1 MPEYSGTD
9 GLVEKLGRR
18 NAVPVVYLKG
28 SHYDIGFDTGRLFAS
43 VIKNFLVTYENLPDF
58 EKEYATET
66 GRGAYDKTLAN
77 MKNRYP
83 QYVKEIQGI
92 ADGANVPF
100 YKLFLLHLDDIIGTI
115 NDPKLPRADAGGCS
129 SIGINTPDASV
140 LGHNEDA
147 FSATLNHWYI
157 VSAHVI
163 PSPEEIQYGAV
174 EERFASLC
182 YAGQLPGYTM
192 GHNENGL
199 VFSINTLSAL
209 HLKPGGTPRT
219 FITRALLAA
228 KSFAEAEKILRDEGL
243 GAANGFSINM
253 IWSDAWGARQLYNVE
268 VAPEKTDKSAR
279 SALNVHKYDKDSLV
293 HCNIYQRLNVTEV
306 IGPIID
312 SSVARLSAIN
322 HHKPPTNRRDVAA
335 ILSDTSGKTFTVWQ
349 GRPDTIIKTITTGI
363 FDLDKRS
370 WSIYIDQ
377 ANNSEPV
384 AVLPLRFTQL
394 NELF

>member
-100 YKLFLLHLDDIIGTI
+100 YK
-115 NDPKLPRADAGGCS
+115 
-129 SIGINTPDASV
+129 
-140 LGHNEDA
+140 
-147 FSATLNHWYI
+147 
-157 VSAHVI
+157 
-163 PSPEEIQYGAV
+163 AV

-192 GHNENGL
+192 GHNEN
-199 VFSINTLSAL
+199 A
-209 HLKPGGTPRT
+209 RT

-243 GAANGFSINM
+243 GAANGKTESM
-253 IWSDAWGARQLYNVE
+253 RQDY
-268 VAPEKTDKSAR
+268 KK
-279 SALNVHKYDKDSLV
+279 
-293 HCNIYQRLNVTEV
+293 
-306 IGPIID
+306 
-312 SSVARLSAIN
+312 
-322 HHKPPTNRRDVAA
+322 
-335 ILSDTSGKTFTVWQ
+335 
-349 GRPDTIIKTITTGI
+349 
-363 FDLDKRS
+363 
-370 WSIYIDQ
+370 
-377 ANNSEPV
+377 
-384 AVLPLRFTQL
+384 
-394 NELF
+394 